1 MSTATVPDAEETHD
15 GGASPAMHE
24 RVLEAVG
31 VAVASG
37 DLPPGSRLTLEG
49 LQQEYGISRTVA
61 RDTMKVLES
70 MNLVYSRRRVGI
82 VVQERRYWNVFDPK
96 LVRWRLGSARREI
109 QYSSLTELRIAVE
122 PIAAAGAA
130 RRASAAE
137 RARLVALAAELRRLG
152 EAGNLEA
159 FLAVDIEFHCLLL
172 ESCGNEM
179 FTALEGMVAE
189 VLTSRTKQGLMPFK
203 PRNEALQAHEDVA
216 AAVARGDAVAA
227 ETAVRHILNEVRTA
241 MGLGEPVVEPAE
253 TSSRTP

>member
-1 MSTATVPDAEETHD
+1 MSTATDEGADEAHD

-31 VAVASG
+31 VAIASG
-37 DLPPGSRLTLEG
+37 NLAPGSRLTHEG

-82 VVQERRYWNVFDPK
+82 VVQDRSLWNVFDPK
-96 LVRWRLGSARREI
+96 LVRWRLASDRREL

-137 RARLVALAAELRRLG
+137 RAQLVALGAELRRLG
-152 EAGNLEA
+152 EAGDLQG
-159 FLAVDIEFHCLLL
+159 FLAADIEFHQLLL
-172 ESCGNEM
+172 RSCGNEM
-179 FTALEGMVAE
+179 FQALEGMVAE
-189 VLTSRTKQGLMPFK
+189 VLTSRTQQGLMPFK
-203 PRNEALQAHEDVA
+203 PRDEALQAHEDVA
-216 AAVARGDAVAA
+216 AAVANGDTAVAESA
-227 ETAVRHILNEVRTA
+227 MHHILDEVREA
-241 MGLGEPVVEPAE
+241 MGLGG
-253 TSSRTP
+253 

>member
-1 MSTATVPDAEETHD
+1 MSTATPQDAETADD

-31 VAVASG
+31 IAIASG
-37 DLPPGSRLTLEG
+37 SLPPGSRLTLDL

-82 VVQERRYWNVFDPK
+82 VVQERALWNVYDPK
-96 LVRWRLGSARREI
+96 LVRWRLASDNSAE

-137 RARLVALAAELRRLG
+137 RAKLLSLAGDLRRLG
-152 EAGNLEA
+152 EAGDLEG
-159 FLAVDIEFHCLLL
+159 FLAVDIEFHRMLLH
-172 ESCGNEM
+172 SCGNEM

-216 AAVARGDAVAA
+216 AAVAGGDAVTA
-227 ETAVRHILNEVRTA
+227 ESAMHHILDEVRNA
-241 MGLGEPVVEPAE
+241 MGLH
-253 TSSRTP
+253 

>member
-1 MSTATVPDAEETHD
+1 MSTATVGDADNADD
-15 GGASPAMHE
+15 GGASPAMQG

-31 VAVASG
+31 VAIASG
-37 DLPPGSRLTLEG
+37 SLPPGSRLTLEG

-82 VVQERRYWNVFDPK
+82 VVQERSLWNVFDPK
-96 LVRWRLGSARREI
+96 LVRWRLASDRREL
-109 QYSSLTELRIAVE
+109 QYASLTELRIAVE

-137 RARLVALAAELRRLG
+137 RAQLVSLAGDLRRLG
-152 EAGNLEA
+152 EAGDLQA
-159 FLAVDIEFHCLLL
+159 FLAVDIEYHQLLL
-172 ESCGNEM
+172 RSCGNEM
-179 FTALEGMVAE
+179 FRALEGMVAE

-216 AAVARGDAVAA
+216 AAVASGDTVAA
-227 ETAVRHILNEVRTA
+227 EQAMLHILFEVREA
-241 MGLGEPVVEPAE
+241 MGLL
-253 TSSRTP
+253 

>member
-1 MSTATVPDAEETHD
+1 LEGAQAQGKAGKMSTATLRDAEDAHD
-15 GGASPAMHE
+15 GGASPVMQG

-31 VAVASG
+31 IVIASG
-37 DLPPGSRLTLEG
+37 ALPPGSRLTLDG

-70 MNLVYSRRRVGI
+70 MNLIYSRRRVGI
-82 VVQERRYWNVFDPK
+82 VVQERSLWNVYDPK
-96 LVRWRLGSARREI
+96 LVRWRLASDNRAE

-137 RARLVALAAELRRLG
+137 RTNLRRLG
-152 EAGNLEA
+152 EAGDLEG
-159 FLAVDIEFHCLLL
+159 FLAADIEFHRLLL
-172 ESCGNEM
+172 HSCGNEM

-216 AAVARGDAVAA
+216 AAVAGGDAVTA
-227 ETAVRHILNEVRTA
+227 ETAMHHILDEVRNA
-241 MGLGEPVVEPAE
+241 MGLH
-253 TSSRTP
+253 

>member
-1 MSTATVPDAEETHD
+1 MSTATPQDAETADD

-31 VAVASG
+31 IAIASG
-37 DLPPGSRLTLEG
+37 SLPPGSRLTLDL

-82 VVQERRYWNVFDPK
+82 VVQERALWNVYDPK
-96 LVRWRLGSARREI
+96 LVRWRLASDNSAE

-137 RARLVALAAELRRLG
+137 RAKLLSLAGDLRRLG
-152 EAGNLEA
+152 EAGDLEG
-159 FLAVDIEFHCLLL
+159 FLAADIEFHRMLLH
-172 ESCGNEM
+172 SCGNEM

-216 AAVARGDAVAA
+216 AAVAGGDAVTA
-227 ETAVRHILNEVRTA
+227 ESAMHHILDEVRNA
-241 MGLGEPVVEPAE
+241 MGLH
-253 TSSRTP
+253 

>member
-1 MSTATVPDAEETHD
+1 MSTATLRDAEDAHD
-15 GGASPAMHE
+15 GRASPVMQG

-31 VAVASG
+31 IAIASG
-37 DLPPGSRLTLEG
+37 ALPPGSRLTLDG

-70 MNLVYSRRRVGI
+70 MNLIYSRRRVGI
-82 VVQERRYWNVFDPK
+82 VVQERSLWNVYDPK
-96 LVRWRLGSARREI
+96 LVRWRLASDSRAE

-137 RARLVALAAELRRLG
+137 RTKLLSLAADLRRLG
-152 EAGNLEA
+152 EAGDLEG
-159 FLAVDIEFHCLLL
+159 FLAADIEFHRLLL
-172 ESCGNEM
+172 HSCGNEM

-216 AAVARGDAVAA
+216 AAVAGGDAVTA
-227 ETAVRHILNEVRTA
+227 ETAMHHILDEVRNA
-241 MGLGEPVVEPAE
+241 MGLH
-253 TSSRTP
+253 

>member
-1 MSTATVPDAEETHD
+1 MSTATGQGADTADD

-31 VAVASG
+31 VAIASG
-37 DLPPGSRLTLEG
+37 SLPPGSRLTLEG

-82 VVQERRYWNVFDPK
+82 VVQEPGLWNVFDPK
-96 LVRWRLGSARREI
+96 LVRWRLTSDRREL

-152 EAGNLEA
+152 KAGDLES
-159 FLAVDIEFHCLLL
+159 FLAADIEFHRLLL
-172 ESCGNEM
+172 HSCGNEM
-179 FTALEGMVAE
+179 FASLDGMVAE
-189 VLTSRTKQGLMPFK
+189 VLTSRTQQGLMPFK

-216 AAVARGDAVAA
+216 AAVARGDAVMAEAA
-227 ETAVRHILNEVRTA
+227 IHRILNEVRTA
-241 MGLGEPVVEPAE
+241 MGLGG
-253 TSSRTP
+253 

>member
-1 MSTATVPDAEETHD
+1 MQ
-15 GGASPAMHE
+15 G

-31 VAVASG
+31 VAIASG
-37 DLPPGSRLTLEG
+37 SLPPGSRLTLDK
-49 LQQEYGISRTVA
+49 LQQEYGVSRTVA

-82 VVQERRYWNVFDPK
+82 VVQERALWNVFDPK
-96 LVRWRLGSARREI
+96 LVRWRLASDGRGQ

-137 RARLVALAAELRRLG
+137 RAQLVALAAELRRLG
-152 EAGNLEA
+152 EEGQLEA
-159 FLAVDIEFHCLLL
+159 FLAADIEFHCLLL
-172 ESCGNEM
+172 QSCGNEM

-203 PRNEALQAHEDVA
+203 PRDEALQAHEDVA
-216 AAVARGDAVAA
+216 AAVAGGDATRA
-227 ETAVRHILNEVRTA
+227 ETAMHHILDEVRNA
-241 MGLGEPVVEPAE
+241 MGLH
-253 TSSRTP
+253 

>member
-1 MSTATVPDAEETHD
+1 MSTATVQEAADAHD
-15 GGASPAMHE
+15 GGSSPAMHE

-31 VAVASG
+31 IAIASAE
-37 DLPPGSRLTLEG
+37 LPPGSRLTLEG

-82 VVQERRYWNVFDPK
+82 VVQERSMWNVFDPK
-96 LVRWRLGSARREI
+96 LVRWRLASDRREI

-130 RRASAAE
+130 RRASASE
-137 RARLVALAAELRRLG
+137 RADLVSLAAELRRLG
-152 EAGNLEA
+152 EAGDLQA
-159 FLAVDIEFHCLLL
+159 FLAVDIKFHQLLL
-172 ESCGNEM
+172 RSCGNEM
-179 FTALEGMVAE
+179 FMALEGMVAE

-216 AAVARGDAVAA
+216 AAVAGGDTVVAERA
-227 ETAVRHILNEVRTA
+227 MHHILNEVREA
-241 MGLGEPVVEPAE
+241 MGLH
-253 TSSRTP
+253 

>member
-1 MSTATVPDAEETHD
+1 MSTATVPNADNAHD

-31 VAVASG
+31 SAIAAG
-37 DLPPGSRLTLEG
+37 TLPPGSRLTLEG
-49 LQQEYGISRTVA
+49 LQQEFGVSRTVS

-82 VVQERRYWNVFDPK
+82 VVQERRLWNVFDPE
-96 LVRWRLGSARREI
+96 LVGWRLGSAQRDI
-109 QYSSLTELRIAVE
+109 QYSSLTELRIAIE

-137 RARLVALAAELRRLG
+137 RARLVFLAAELRRLG
-152 EAGNLEA
+152 EVGELEA
-159 FLAVDIEFHCLLL
+159 FLAVDIEFHSLLL

-216 AAVARGDAVAA
+216 AAVARGDAVMA
-227 ETAVRHILNEVRTA
+227 ETAVHRILNEVRNA
-241 MGLGEPVVEPAE
+241 MGL
-253 TSSRTP
+253 R